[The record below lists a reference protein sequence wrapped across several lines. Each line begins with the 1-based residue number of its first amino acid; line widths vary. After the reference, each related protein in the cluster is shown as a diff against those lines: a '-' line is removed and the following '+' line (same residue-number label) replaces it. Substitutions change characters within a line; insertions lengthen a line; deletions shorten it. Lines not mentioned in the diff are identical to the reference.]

1 MSDESKQVAELRAEN
16 QRLRDQLADLERYAE
31 PGRLLVEI
39 LRSIDQHVRLPLFWK
54 DDQSF
59 YRWVNETFARSLG
72 RPREEVIGRD
82 DRGLRPT
89 DQAQAWLEEDR
100 RVLRTGQPSSVTV
113 RQELPDGRST
123 IEIFRLPVVDPSGRT
138 VGLVGVG
145 RDVTVQAD
153 VLANLEQDSL
163 MLEVLMDALPD
174 SIYFKDAESRFVRVN
189 RSTVTKFGLVDRSQ
203 IVGRTDFDFF
213 QAEHA
218 QEAFDDERLIM
229 ETGQPIVAK
238 EEKETW
244 PNGGESWVSTTKV
257 PVRNAEGRVIG
268 TFGVTRDVTIRKR
281 AQMALESSERR
292 YRELVENA
300 NDIIYTH
307 DLRGRIISIN
317 RAAEIASGYQ
327 RKEATQLSVQDLVAP
342 DHLSYVLE
350 MTRKKL
356 AGIPT
361 TTYELD
367 IVGKDGRRIP
377 IEVSTQVLHEDGRAV
392 AIQGIGRDITERKR
406 ASQALQQ
413 QAQLLAEQA
422 RQLELRNDEISKA
435 YRELQEAESQLIHS
449 EKMAAVGQ
457 LVAGLAHEINNPAA
471 FVLTNL
477 TTISQDID
485 DVLEFARACEEAARQ
500 EDSASGR
507 VQVIA
512 QARERLA
519 VDEGASEVR
528 LLLDSCRAGM
538 HRIRD
543 LVANLRSYSRID
555 TRGSFDIVDL
565 AQGVDATLVLLRPIV
580 SKEIEFV
587 IQPFEI
593 PAVECNLGQ
602 INQVFMNLIV
612 NAADALGSRG
622 RIDISAERA
631 ADGVVVHVRDNGP
644 GIDPEVQKRIF
655 DPFFTTKDVGKGTG
669 LGLSICQKIVDGHG
683 GRLTCESTLGEGTC
697 FSIWL
702 PLRQQTIDQTA
713 E

>member
-1 MSDESKQVAELRAEN
+1 MNQPSTTELEWGAENAALKARVAELEAEV
-16 QRLRDQLADLERYAE
+16 QTGQFLQQA
-31 PGRLLVEI
+31 
-39 LRSIDQHVRLPLFWK
+39 LRSIDDHLRLPMFWK
-54 DDQSF
+54 DESTR
-59 YRWVNETFARSLG
+59 YRWVNRAFARGLG
-72 RPREEVIGRD
+72 LPSEQIIGKLD
-82 DRGLRPT
+82 TDLRPA
-89 DQAQAWLEEDR
+89 DQVRAWTEEDN
-100 RVLRTGQPSSVTV
+100 RVLRTGQPSSVSV
-113 RQELPDGRST
+113 RRDQPAGTMTL
-123 IEIFRLPVVDPSGRT
+123 EIFRIPIIGDEGTT
-138 VGLVGVG
+138 VGIIGVE
-145 RDVTVQAD
+145 RDVTIQAA
-153 VLANLEQDSL
+153 VMANLEQDSL
-163 MLEVLMDALPD
+163 LLEVLMDALPD
-174 SIYFKDAESRFVRVN
+174 SIYFKDAESRFLRVN
-189 RSTVTKFGLVDRSQ
+189 RSTVTKFGLSDRSQ
-203 IVGRTDFDFF
+203 IVGKSDFDFF
-213 QAEHA
+213 EAEHA
-218 QEAFDDERLIM
+218 KEAYDDERLIM

-268 TFGVTRDVTIRKR
+268 TFGVTRDVTNRKR
-281 AQMALESSERR
+281 ALFALEASERR

-300 NDIIYTH
+300 NDIIYVH

-327 RKEATQLSVQDLVAP
+327 RSEANQLSVQDLVAP

-377 IEVSTQVLHEDGRAV
+377 IEVSTQVLHEEGKPV

-406 ASQALQQ
+406 ASVALQQ

-422 RQLELRNDEISKA
+422 RQLELRNEEISKA

-477 TTISQDID
+477 TTIGQDID
-485 DVLEFARACEEAARQ
+485 DILQFAQACEEASLSNLSADERSQRIEQARQ
-500 EDSASGR
+500 KCAIE
-507 VQVIA
+507 
-512 QARERLA
+512 
-519 VDEGASEVR
+519 EGQSEVR
-528 LLLDSCRAGM
+528 LLLESCRVGM

-555 TRGSFDIVDL
+555 TRGSFEIADL
-565 AQGVDATLVLLRPIV
+565 SQGVEATLVLLRPIL
-580 SKEIEFV
+580 SKEIDIAV
-587 IQPFEI
+587 VPFDV

-612 NAADALGSRG
+612 NAADAIGTRG
-622 RIDISAERA
+622 RIDIFAERA
-631 ADGVVVHVRDNGP
+631 GDGVAVHVRDNGP
-644 GIDPEVQKRIF
+644 GIPTDVQKRIF
-655 DPFFTTKDVGKGTG
+655 DPFFTTKEIGKGTG

-683 GRLTCESTLGEGTC
+683 GKLSCESIIGEGTE
-697 FSIWL
+697 FTVWL
-702 PLRQQTIDQTA
+702 PLRQPSEQNQT
-713 E
+713 